1 MSSAL
6 ILQMNTTSAART
18 PPKKSRRQVSK
29 QSLLALDWLNFFKAD
44 VQTTV
49 GPYLAIFLLAV
60 RHWNTGKI
68 GIAISVPGIVAI
80 IAQTPMGALVD
91 WTVRK
96 RILVMVSVLAL
107 GTGALLLIAAD
118 SLVIVT
124 LGHHRSRFDGDS
136 SCDCL
141 YQPDWWVGVGSL
153 SGWDVMRL
161 TAMGARSPRQS
172 VRPLSGLGSR
182 RPPFLFRGGHE
193 RGSGIDDSRDTDT

>member
-68 GIAISVPGIVAI
+68 GIAISIPGIVAI

-91 WTVRK
+91 WTARK
-96 RILVMVSVLAL
+96 RILLMVSAVAL
-107 GTGALLLIAAD
+107 GVGALLLIAAD

-124 LGHHRSRFDGDS
+124 LGQTTIALASTVIPPAIASISLG
-136 SCDCL
+136 L
-141 YQPDWWVGVGSL
+141 VGRRWFAQRMGRNEAYSH
-153 SGWDVMRL
+153 GGAL
-161 TAMGARSPRQS
+161 TAAIGAAVIGYWFSQTAFS
-172 VRPLSGLGSR
+172 FSR
-182 RPPFLFRGGHE
+182 RP
-193 RGSGIDDSRDTDT
+193 